1 MYILYLNK
9 KTNDYFVKYQEFWF
23 GDINNYVVR
32 KNRFGIKKYAEIW
45 RDYYN
50 KKIDQQELRNLLEL

>member
-23 GDINNYVVR
+23 YDINKYVVS
-32 KNRFGIKKYAEIW
+32 KNRFGRKEYAEIW